1 MRKVIVQKSLLS
13 LPYWNLLRNLESDCS
28 GTGLR
33 INREKC
39 DLEKVTRM
47 ARTRRRERLG
57 GRQPVAAI
65 SSGIALKNSAVK
77 QIGQH
82 SARGRGGSSRKAKIR
97 RIGEKRGS
105 PLKGKGS

>member
-1 MRKVIVQKSLLS
+1 MRV
-13 LPYWNLLRNLESDCS
+13 
-28 GTGLR
+28 
-33 INREKC
+33 NREKC

-57 GRQPVAAI
+57 GRPITI

-97 RIGEKRGS
+97 RIGEKRGL

>member
-1 MRKVIVQKSLLS
+1 MRV
-13 LPYWNLLRNLESDCS
+13 
-28 GTGLR
+28 
-33 INREKC
+33 NREKC

-57 GRQPVAAI
+57 GRPITAI